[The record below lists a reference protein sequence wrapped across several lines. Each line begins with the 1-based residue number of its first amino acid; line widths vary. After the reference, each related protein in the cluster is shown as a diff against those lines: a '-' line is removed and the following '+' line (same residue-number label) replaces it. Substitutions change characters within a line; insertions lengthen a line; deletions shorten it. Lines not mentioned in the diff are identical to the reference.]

1 MLENWLSL
9 DPESRSTDWSW
20 TLGLDRYQ
28 IPQRSQRLSWHRA
41 WGLRLHPDYRH
52 SEILN
57 TGVESNLRHLCAEVC
72 VSVWMCVPVQVRGT
86 VAVWKYERSITERD
100 VHLYTVYMSH
110 LEVIQNK
117 NTHMPFADVKWPLLL
132 SEVIAQLRMHRQ
144 QHVEGVRVILTCVV
158 QMPGICPS
166 RHWWDGGRWRPTVGL
181 HQFALVRHRRGGGSL
196 SVCLTGC
203 RCGLGL
209 CDGSQCRLEGG
220 GAVELD
226 PRKTPDKARGV
237 VALDEDRVYGSSFC
251 T

>member
-117 NTHMPFADVKWPLLL
+117 THTCRLQMSSDRCYCRKLLL
-132 SEVIAQLRMHRQ
+132 NSEC
-144 QHVEGVRVILTCVV
+144 T
-158 QMPGICPS
+158 
-166 RHWWDGGRWRPTVGL
+166 
-181 HQFALVRHRRGGGSL
+181 
-196 SVCLTGC
+196 
-203 RCGLGL
+203 
-209 CDGSQCRLEGG
+209 
-220 GAVELD
+220 
-226 PRKTPDKARGV
+226 
-237 VALDEDRVYGSSFC
+237 GSSMLRVFGWC
-251 T
+251 SPVLSRCQGSVPADIGGMVGGDDPQLDSTSLPW